1 VYQPLGP
8 AHLALCAFCLL
19 ALSGCQRQ
27 KVQSAGAPPP
37 VPVSVAK
44 AAARSVPVEVRVVG
58 TAEAS
63 EIVQVKSQVGGQLL
77 RVLFTEGQN
86 IAQDALMFEIDPRPY
101 QEALRQAEAN
111 VTRDRAQ
118 LKQAEATLAR
128 DLAQVRNA
136 ETEAAR
142 NLQMVKEGIVSR
154 SQYDQVRT
162 SADVY
167 QASVQASRA
176 AIETTRAAIESDLA
190 AVDKAKLD
198 LGYCQI
204 RAPLAGRAGNLL
216 VHAGNLVKAND
227 IALVVLHKVAPIFAV
242 FSVPEQYLGEIR
254 KLNGQQSL
262 TVRVSPKGEPGRTA
276 QGRVTVVD
284 NTVDS
289 STGTIRLKAVLEN
302 REALLW
308 PGQFVDVVLTLQ
320 TIDNATV
327 VPAEA
332 VQESQQG
339 QFVYA
344 VKPDGSVETR
354 VVSAGRAHDGA
365 IIIEKGVSPGETVVT
380 DGHLRLYPG
389 ARIQAVDPRTF
400 APEKP

>member
-1 VYQPLGP
+1 M
-8 AHLALCAFCLL
+8 
-19 ALSGCQRQ
+19 
-27 KVQSAGAPPP
+27 
-37 VPVSVAK
+37 
-44 AAARSVPVEVRVVG
+44 VG
-58 TAEAS
+58 TVEAS

-77 RVLFTEGQN
+77 RVLFAEGQN
-86 IAQDALMFEIDPRPY
+86 IAQDALLFEIDSRPY
-101 QEALRQAEAN
+101 KEALRQAESA
-111 VTRDRAQ
+111 VVRDRAM

-128 DLAQVRNA
+128 DLAQLKNA
-136 ETEAAR
+136 ESEAAR
-142 NLQMVKEGIVSR
+142 NLQMFNERIVSR

-176 AIETTRAAIESDLA
+176 AIETARASIDSDLA
-190 AVDKAKLD
+190 AVDRAKLD
-198 LGYCQI
+198 LSYCEI
-204 RAPLAGRAGNLL
+204 RAPVAGRAGNLL

-227 IALVVLHKVAPIFAV
+227 IPLVVLHKISPIFAG
-242 FSVPEQYLGEIR
+242 FSVPEQYLDEVR
-254 KLNGQQSL
+254 KLNAQRSL
-262 TVRVSPKGEPGRTA
+262 TVRVSPKDEPGRNA

-289 STGTIRLKAVLEN
+289 STGSIRLKAVLDN
-302 REALLW
+302 RDALLW

-320 TIDNATV
+320 TIPNATV

-344 VKPDGSVETR
+344 VKPDGTVEPR
-354 VVSAGRAHDGA
+354 VVTAGRTYEGA
-365 IIIEKGVSPGETVVT
+365 MIIEKGVSPGDTVVI
-380 DGHLRLYPG
+380 DGHLRLRPG
-389 ARIQAVDPRTF
+389 ARIQPVDPRTF